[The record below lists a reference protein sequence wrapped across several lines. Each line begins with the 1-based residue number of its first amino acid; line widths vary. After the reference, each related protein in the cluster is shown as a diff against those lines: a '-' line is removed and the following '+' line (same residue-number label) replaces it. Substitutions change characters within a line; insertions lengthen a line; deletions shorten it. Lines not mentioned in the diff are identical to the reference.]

1 MPYFA
6 GLLLSEIRD
15 LSESLEIRLSHGT
28 CDALACGDALRLARA
43 VDELLD
49 AYERSQR
56 ALRVARGLLAEA
68 RSPGKYAKKPGKSGV
83 LKKS

>member
-6 GLLLSEIRD
+6 GLLLSEIRA
-15 LSESLEIRLSHGT
+15 LSESLEIRVSHGT
-28 CDALACGDALRLARA
+28 CDSLVCSDALRLARA

-56 ALRVARGLLAEA
+56 ALRVTRGLLAES
-68 RSPGKYAKKPGKSGV
+68 RSPGKYAKKLAEKRVS
-83 LKKS
+83 KKS